1 MDFQIL
7 VVALQ
12 IVFEAARL
20 LWLLMGVLTSWVVGV
35 NSGRPT
41 APSGVWITRAVHVE
55 RTRCDP
61 GRVAL
66 RQPGEEPRKRS
77 RLAAEDA
84 GRQEVLMAFLDGRKK
99 VSMFSLAVHR

>member
-12 IVFEAARL
+12 IVSEVARL
-20 LWLLMGVLTSWVVGV
+20 PWLLMGVL
-35 NSGRPT
+35 
-41 APSGVWITRAVHVE
+41 
-55 RTRCDP
+55 
-61 GRVAL
+61 
-66 RQPGEEPRKRS
+66 RS

-99 VSMFSLAVHR
+99 VAMFSLAVHR